1 MLDLCLKLGPKGKL
15 NKELALEILEVFPA
29 YIEKV
34 VNTYSTEKDFDFA
47 FDIV

>member
-15 NKELALEILEVFPA
+15 NKELALEILEIFPDH
-29 YIEKV
+29 IETLV
-34 VNTYSTEKDFDFA
+34 TTFSTEKDFEFA